1 MQPLVTVVIPYTKA
15 HEHLAMTAYASV
27 MAQTIPTRAI
37 VVADT
42 MGQGAGWTRNV
53 AGLDTISLSRIIEPF
68 LIFLDADDTLAP
80 TFVEECLCAYQT
92 GKYVYTSWMCGD
104 VLRKPNL
111 CVQRGFEDDYRS
123 HLVTTLYPTEVFRAL
138 GGFDETLPGHEDVD
152 FYLRSAQAGY
162 CGVYLDK
169 PLVNYTEHG
178 QRSNLFNARP
188 DKKDIMD
195 RVYLK
200 NGGQRTIMACCGQP
214 GVQQTIV
221 IGEAQP
227 GDVMAETLWAGMR
240 SEVGYSTGRVYRGGN
255 GSQVPVAPEDLAQ
268 MDHLFREIKS
278 AVEVPKRE
286 QVLKDAGLV

>member
-1 MQPLVTVVIPYTKA
+1 MTLATVVIPYTKA
-15 HEHLAMTAYASV
+15 HEHLVEQAIASV
-27 MAQTIPTRAI
+27 EAQTIKTCWQSMLDATQR
-37 VVADT
+37 
-42 MGQGAGWTRNV
+42 GAGWARNLL
-53 AGLDTISLSRIIEPF
+53 ALDDYSPSGIYTDFIV
-68 LIFLDADDTLAP
+68 FLDADDTLAP
-80 TFVEECLCAYQT
+80 TFVEDCLRAYET
-92 GKYVYTSWMCGD
+92 GKYVYTSWMCGN

-111 CVQRGFEDDYRS
+111 CVERGHEDDYRS

-152 FYLRSAQAGY
+152 FYLRSQQAGY

-178 QRSNLFNARP
+178 QRSKLFNTRP

-200 NGGQRTIMACCGQP
+200 NGGNRTIMACCGQP
-214 GVQQTIV
+214 GVQQQIV

-255 GSQVPVAPEDLAQ
+255 GSQVPVAPADLAQ

-278 AVEVPKRE
+278 GVEVPKRE